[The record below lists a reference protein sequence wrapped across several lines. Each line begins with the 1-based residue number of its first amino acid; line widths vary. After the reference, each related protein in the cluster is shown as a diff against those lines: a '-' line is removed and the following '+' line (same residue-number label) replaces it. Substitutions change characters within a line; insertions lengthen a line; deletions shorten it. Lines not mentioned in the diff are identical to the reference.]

1 MDAWSRQTDFQGEE
15 GCWWGEGKRLTK
27 DHVCIYAQ
35 FMDTENNVEKAQRE
49 VGAGWRGKRGNL
61 EYCQQQ

>member
-27 DHVCIYAQ
+27 DHVCIYA
-35 FMDTENNVEKAQRE
+35 
-49 VGAGWRGKRGNL
+49 
-61 EYCQQQ
+61 